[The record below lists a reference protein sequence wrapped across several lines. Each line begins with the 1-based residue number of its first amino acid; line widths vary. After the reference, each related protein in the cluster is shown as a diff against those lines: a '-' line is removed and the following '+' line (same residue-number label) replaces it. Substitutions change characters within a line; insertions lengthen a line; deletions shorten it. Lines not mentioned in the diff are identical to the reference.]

1 MRLPAP
7 TKSQPVRTEQIILF
21 RVSGQLFAVSSASVK
36 EVRSVDTL
44 AGAAKEIAQAGLRK
58 VRHIVQRGEHS
69 LYVVNGAMHF
79 GLPAFAPALVFV
91 LRHTRTALLVDG
103 IEKMTTMTR
112 LQALPQ
118 AFCNEERDWFR
129 GVTAIDQTVVPVV
142 KPEGFL
148 TPDELFLLDSS
159 LQPKASDS
167 AAPDSAA
174 SDSAAS
180 DSAASAGG
188 PPSVF
193 EGGGL
198 ESTSTTNFPCE
209 PAPLETT
216 SDTPVDSEAGAA
228 PLGFKGADFAPTDT
242 TNPPSLPQ

>member
-7 TKSQPVRTEQIILF
+7 AKSQPVRTEQIILF
-21 RVSGQLFAVSSASVK
+21 RVSEQLFAISSASVK

-44 AGAAKEIAQAGLRK
+44 ASATKEIAQAGLRK

-79 GLPAFAPALVFV
+79 GLPPFAPALVFV
-91 LRHTRTALLVDG
+91 LRRTRTALLVDG

-118 AFCNEERDWFR
+118 AFCNDERDWYR
-129 GVTAIDQTVVPVV
+129 GVTAIDQTVIPVV

-159 LQPKASDS
+159 LQPKDSDS
-167 AAPDSAA
+167 APISTPILG
-174 SDSAAS
+174 
-180 DSAASAGG
+180 SAGI
-188 PPSVF
+188 
-193 EGGGL
+193 L
-198 ESTSTTNFPCE
+198 
-209 PAPLETT
+209 PASRHS
-216 SDTPVDSEAGAA
+216 SDTIAGAA
-228 PLGFKGADFAPTDT
+228 PFDFKGADFPSTDPA
-242 TNPPSLPQ
+242 NPASLPQ

>member
-7 TKSQPVRTEQIILF
+7 AKSQPVRTEQIILF
-21 RVSGQLFAVSSASVK
+21 RVSEQLFAISSASVK

-44 AGAAKEIAQAGLRK
+44 ASATKEIAQAGLRK

-79 GLPAFAPALVFV
+79 GLPPFAPALVFV
-91 LRHTRTALLVDG
+91 LRRTRTALLVDG

-118 AFCNEERDWFR
+118 AFCNDERDWYR
-129 GVTAIDQTVVPVV
+129 GVTTIDQAVILVV

-148 TPDELFLLDSS
+148 TPDELLLLDST
-159 LQPKASDS
+159 LQPKNSAS
-167 AAPDSAA
+167 AAGA
-174 SDSAAS
+174 
-180 DSAASAGG
+180 

-198 ESTSTTNFPCE
+198 HSTLTTNFPSDPPSRE
-209 PAPLETT
+209 PIAT
-216 SDTPVDSEAGAA
+216 SGVDSEPGAA
-228 PLGFKGADFAPTDT
+228 PFGSKGADFPSTGT

>member
-44 AGAAKEIAQAGLRK
+44 SGAAKEIAQAGLRK

-79 GLPAFAPALVFV
+79 GLPPFEPALVFV

-118 AFCNEERDWFR
+118 AFCNDERDWYR

-167 AAPDSAA
+167 AA
-174 SDSAAS
+174 SDA
-180 DSAASAGG
+180 AGG
-188 PPSVF
+188 PRSVF

-198 ESTSTTNFPCE
+198 ESTFTTNFPGD
-209 PAPLETT
+209 PAPLKAT
-216 SDTPVDSEAGAA
+216 SDAPVDSNPGAA

-242 TNPPSLPQ
+242 TNPLSLPR